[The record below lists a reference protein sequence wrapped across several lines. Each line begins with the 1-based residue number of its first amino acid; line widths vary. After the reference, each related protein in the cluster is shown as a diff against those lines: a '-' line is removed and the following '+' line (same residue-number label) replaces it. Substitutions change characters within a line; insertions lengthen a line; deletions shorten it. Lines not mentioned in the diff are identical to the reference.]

1 MRIARLIAP
10 ALLFTTAVACS
21 SVPDDPGA
29 RLFAPAGVIRGTVLY
44 QGPHPCSRNGH
55 IVGNAILLVFDRRNP
70 PPPAGL
76 ANTAVNFN
84 DVTGDVLFANEP
96 RYTGSETY
104 CPADHGFTDT
114 ITVSAPF
121 VISPLAGGS
130 YMIEA
135 FFDYTGDFLPTF
147 KFRNLP
153 ERGDIAG
160 GYLDTADAQKA
171 INVGNPNFTP
181 KFLPVDIGTPQPLP
195 DLGKNPPPNPI
206 PNYTVPTNGFVAD
219 NVTVSIGLALP
230 LSRPYFYPQGE
241 SVSIDTSTGSLKPT
255 VFGDKSDTPATKPMP
270 GSQENNG
277 PDPADYEPILT
288 IPQDLQV
295 HASPTSM
302 TPKASG
308 LVISANANYFES
320 FFPHLR
326 LIAGL
331 PDGDHPD
338 GLVTKVNEQA
348 FAIDPLDPFH
358 FQLPPKGATIFVW
371 QDSALDPQTGEYVAQ
386 QIPEGQSVPYL
397 WPLVV
402 LNKLEDDPTHTADPA
417 SLTAQGDP
425 THPVIIMQGITLAGD
440 PGHQANGQDSLFETA
455 APALGLGPSY
465 YQPGPNGSPDP
476 LHPIISA
483 QDHLTVLLR
492 PSVICFDQL
501 FNPNNPD
508 KRGTLVVPNLTAN
521 SADLGA
527 EVPNQNVVPADLLTN
542 TANDRVHVNDLVK
555 PTPDG
560 KPAVQ
565 GCLPTGRYAI
575 NVVYPDGQAW
585 SVPNEAGSCSGGEG
599 ATTYSEEATLPK
611 CEKPTDSQC
620 TLTCNIKPRPVL
632 YSQGNRAV
640 VEIVPAQTPQGQA
653 YCQAHPVPP
662 QCLPV
667 VQ

>member
-44 QGPHPCSRNGH
+44 QGPRPCSRNGH

-70 PPPAGL
+70 PPPTGL

-121 VISPLAGGS
+121 TISPLAGGS

-171 INVGNPNFTP
+171 INVGNPNFSP

-206 PNYTVPTNGFVAD
+206 PNYTVPPNGFVAD

-230 LSRPYFYPQGE
+230 ISRPYFYPQGGA
-241 SVSIDTSTGSLKPT
+241 VSLDSSQKLT
-255 VFGDKSDTPATKPMP
+255 VNYGTNDQSSDAPAKNVVP
-270 GSQENNG
+270 GAVE
-277 PDPADYEPILT
+277 DPNDPYHADYEPILT

-295 HASPTSM
+295 LAPPT
-302 TPKASG
+302 PVLDPVLLQKE
-308 LVISANANYFES
+308 ANLFES
-320 FFPHLR
+320 KFPHLK
-326 LIAGL
+326 LVGGL
-331 PDGDHPD
+331 PSKD
-338 GLVTKVNEQA
+338 GLNSVNEQA
-348 FAIDPLDPFH
+348 LAIDPSDPFH
-358 FQLPPKGATIFVW
+358 FQLPKTGGTFFVW
-371 QDSALDPQTGEYVAQ
+371 QNAVNPTGNQYVFQ
-386 QIPEGQSVPYL
+386 DIPEGTIPYL

-402 LNKLEDDPTHTADPA
+402 LNKLVDDPSHTTDPA

-425 THPVIIMQGITLAGD
+425 NNPVIILQGITLLGTQMAASGSQPESVFWSAAD
-440 PGHQANGQDSLFETA
+440 ANTQLG
-455 APALGLGPSY
+455 PALNATPLVDKQG
-465 YQPGPNGSPDP
+465 QPVEF
-476 LHPIISA
+476 A
-483 QDHLTVLLR
+483 QDHVTVLLR
-492 PSVICFDQL
+492 PSVICFDSL
-501 FNPNNPD
+501 FDATNPD
-508 KRGTLVVPNLTAN
+508 KRGTLVTPYLRGDSADIDPSSGQPKPVPNTPI
-521 SADLGA
+521 
-527 EVPNQNVVPADLLTN
+527 VPTTLLTN
-542 TANDRVHVNDLVK
+542 TDPTIASVANLVK
-555 PTPDG
+555 AF
-560 KPAVQ
+560 KP

-575 NVVYPDGQAW
+575 NLVYPDGQAW
-585 SVPNEAGSCSGGEG
+585 TVPNEAGACSGSEG
-599 ATTYSEEATLPK
+599 ATDYQNEGHLAPET
-611 CEKPTDSQC
+611 PTSPPEDLTC
-620 TLTCNIKPRPVL
+620 TLKPRDVL

-640 VEIVPAQTPQGQA
+640 VEIVPAKDPSV
-653 YCQAHPVPP
+653 CQPGGKVGPIPAV
-662 QCLPV
+662 CLPV
-667 VQ
+667 PAQ